1 MIVHI
6 PQGTAASPVSLAPG
20 DILEIVTE
28 AGPRHLQVTHIREP
42 YPDVVRAIAPV
53 SGARSAA
60 EIARGDT
67 AFTAMV
73 ELSRALSEDGAKARA
88 IGHAPLPE
96 GAHVF
101 PLFRLPIRN
110 RAGEIVY
117 WWHWDGEGLTVAP
130 EAEASD
136 SHLPIREVMPLSRLT
151 ARLAALAG

>member
-1 MIVHI
+1 MIAHVQ
-6 PQGTAASPVSLAPG
+6 QGPEARPVLLAPG
-20 DILEIVTE
+20 DILEIATE
-28 AGPRHLQVTHIREP
+28 AGPRHLQVTHVRAP

-53 SGARSAA
+53 GGTLSAA

-73 ELSRALSEDGAKARA
+73 ELSRALSEEGAKARA

-96 GAHVF
+96 GARAF

-117 WWHWDGEGLTVAP
+117 WWHWDGEGLSVAP
-130 EAEASD
+130 EAGESD
-136 SHLPIREVMPLSRLT
+136 LPIREVMPMSRLR
-151 ARLAALAG
+151 ARLAELAG